1 MTKRSPSQVALFE
14 CRLQT
19 LRHNSDQCVPASH
32 AIAAAQTLQ
41 MHCGGTG
48 ITLLSQKKKETK
60 DLPTNLLSARRSLE
74 FPPSH
79 LVAALA

>member
-1 MTKRSPSQVALFE
+1 
-14 CRLQT
+14 
-19 LRHNSDQCVPASH
+19 
-32 AIAAAQTLQ
+32 

-60 DLPTNLLSARRSLE
+60 DLPTDLLSARRSLE